1 MIDARQLRRWLTV
14 GIAIVLLAAACGTN
28 KGRDSQS
35 DDVPTPIDLGEDG
48 AEQGVL
54 LTGRLSEGDAVDFNR
69 PSESLL
75 PPRTGETVD
84 RLFPAELGTTQISR
98 RRPRVPLA
106 PNAPAGTSP
115 SSGSIVWVW
124 NYPLDRGAAVT
135 SFEFRWRLSG
145 ETSWRTSL
153 AATIPRLEQSGLTNG
168 TAVKAQVRAKNS
180 RGYSPWSRTGTAT
193 PAATAPDGG
202 STFALRTDTGDTS
215 GEIDLSWL
223 EPDSGGTAI
232 TNYEV
237 QWRTAA
243 QAFSSSRQLTT
254 AQTMATVTSLAD
266 GTEYFFRVRAVNAQG
281 NGAWSSEEAAT
292 PATPV
297 PVQAIPDV
305 ANAPTGH
312 AGQGVVRWT
321 WNAPSDNGADITS
334 YQFRFRRVDAV
345 SWNTHTVNTPYYEA
359 PSLTNGQ
366 QYEAQVRAT
375 NSVGQQPS
383 WSPSG
388 NATPAAAVPDQ
399 VQAVALAN
407 GPTGITATW
416 GEPEANGDAIDNYTV
431 QIATDSGFTANMA
444 SHTQE
449 NLPRTFTGLTA
460 GTTYYVRVRP
470 NNGAGNGS
478 WSPTASL
485 AWDDGINTPDAL
497 GAPVGG
503 LAGSGAVRWRFGTD
517 NTGGTDLTRY
527 EFQVRTSGENWPSSV
542 EQITPGDPSFLDAGH
557 DGGTVRQ
564 ARVRAVGPGGTSGWS
579 PTGSFTAATAPAAPT
594 GVQLVARRP
603 DPINSPNYYQNGIRW
618 TAPADGGSSILGYE
632 VFGVVLGGN
641 WLLYAV
647 GENAVP
653 AGTTELFSTSAHT
666 GGSLTLLVRAFNAVG
681 YGPWSD

>member
-1 MIDARQLRRWLTV
+1 MARQLRRWLTV

-28 KGRDSQS
+28 RGGDSQS
-35 DDVPTPIDLGEDG
+35 DNVPTPIDLGEDG

-54 LTGRLSEGDAVDFNR
+54 LTGRLSEGDAVDSNR

-75 PPRTGETVD
+75 PPRTGETTD
-84 RLFPAELGTTQISR
+84 RPSPAGLDITQNPR
-98 RRPRVPLA
+98 HWPRPPSA

-115 SSGSIVWVW
+115 SSGSIVWEW
-124 NYPLDRGAAVT
+124 NCPLDRGAAIT

-153 AATIPRLEQSGLTNG
+153 TTTIPRLEQSGLTNG

-180 RGYSPWSRTGTAT
+180 RGYSSWSRTGKAT

-202 STFALRTDTGDTS
+202 RTLALRADTGDTS

-223 EPDSGGTAI
+223 EPDSGGAAI
-232 TNYEV
+232 IKYEV
-237 QWRTAA
+237 QWRTAI
-243 QAFSSSRQLTT
+243 QEFSFSRQLTT
-254 AQTMATVTSLAD
+254 AQTTATVTSLAN

-281 NGAWSSEEAAT
+281 KGAWSNEAAAT
-292 PATPV
+292 PEPA
-297 PVQAIPDV
+297 QAIPDV

-321 WNAPSDNGADITS
+321 WNAPSDNGADISS
-334 YQFRFRRVDAV
+334 YQFRLRQMDAV

-359 PSLTNGQ
+359 SSLTNGQ

-375 NSVGQQPS
+375 NSVGQQTS
-383 WSPSG
+383 WSLSG
-388 NATPAAAVPDQ
+388 SATPAAAVPDQ
-399 VQAVALAN
+399 VQAVAQAN

-431 QIATDSGFTANMA
+431 QIATDSDFTVNMA

-449 NLPRTFTGLTA
+449 DLDRTFTGLTE

-478 WSPTASL
+478 WSPTTSL
-485 AWDDGINTPDAL
+485 AWDDGIDVPDAL
-497 GAPVGG
+497 GAPVGS

-542 EQITPGDPSFLDAGH
+542 EQITPGDPSFLDSGH

-564 ARVRAVGPGGTSGWS
+564 TRVRAVGPGGTSDWS
-579 PTGSFTAATAPAAPT
+579 PTGSFTAATPPAAPT

-603 DPINSPNYYQNGIRW
+603 DPHNFPNYYQNGIRW

-632 VFGVVLGGN
+632 VFGVVLGGG

-653 AGTTELFSTSAHT
+653 AGTTELFSTTAHT